1 MDFKVIWTES
11 AIKDLKEICDYIS
24 KQNSSAAEKIG
35 RGILDHVKI
44 LETFPFIGPAYPRRS
59 SGSVREIVCGK
70 YRIFYEVVDRPKRV
84 HLLRI
89 WHGAR
94 GEPRLVNLN

>member
-1 MDFKVIWTES
+1 MDFKVNWTDS
-11 AIKDLKEICDYIS
+11 AIADLKEICDYITRN
-24 KQNSSAAEKIG
+24 NSSAARKVG

-44 LETFPFIGPAYPRRS
+44 LETFPFVGPPYPRRS
-59 SGSVREIVCGK
+59 SGLVREIVFRN
-70 YRIFYEVVDRPKRV
+70 YRIFYEITEKTKTV

-94 GEPRLVNLN
+94 GEPDLR